1 MKSRIPSFAAALCV
15 GVLATV
21 QAARAEYPE
30 KPVRLII
37 NAAPGGAADSTAR
50 VLAIELQKRLG
61 QPFVIENKPG
71 ASGAIGLDVVA
82 KAAPDGYTIG
92 NNNLATF
99 IVGALTAKQLP
110 YRIESDFTPIAS
122 MCSVGNRASWARAN
136 CSPAS
141 LWSTR

>member
-1 MKSRIPSFAAALCV
+1 VETALKSRIPSFAAALCV

-82 KAAPDGYTIG
+82 KAAPDG
-92 NNNLATF
+92 
-99 IVGALTAKQLP
+99 
-110 YRIESDFTPIAS
+110 
-122 MCSVGNRASWARAN
+122 
-136 CSPAS
+136 
-141 LWSTR
+141 